1 MVREVLEVESC
12 FIRPLGVE
20 GTRIDSSEDDPSS
33 MPYDAGCYTRGDYVE
48 VKGTS
53 GREIIEWRRGRVAAD
68 RKNGLYDVR
77 MENGRDAVG
86 VEASRLRHH
95 FRSKDTAEVRLQG
108 SFDWRPVLV
117 KRQDKDGSYSV
128 LFDDGNTE
136 SGSDEGHACS
146 TTHVSGELP

>member
-1 MVREVLEVESC
+1 M
-12 FIRPLGVE
+12 
-20 GTRIDSSEDDPSS
+20 
-33 MPYDAGCYTRGDYVE
+33 E
-48 VKGTS
+48 VKGTSAS

-108 SFDWRPVLV
+108 SFDWRPVIV

-128 LFDDGNTE
+128 LFDDGTTE
-136 SGSDEGHACS
+136 SGTNEGHVHS
-146 TTHVSGELP
+146 STHVSGELP